1 MLLLH
6 NSQTKQEAAVG
17 ANVSVVSQGAQKPL
31 VWVEAGP
38 AAALLFRRALPGC
51 TACAQRGIFLPL
63 CCLFWGASRW
73 AEESGLTC
81 SFIRDGSQPLR
92 RGGGGSQSPSGPPEA
107 TAGGKRAHAGIH

>member
-6 NSQTKQEAAVG
+6 NRQTKQEAAVG
-17 ANVSVVSQGAQKPL
+17 ANVSVVCQGAQKPF
-31 VWVEAGP
+31 VWAEVGP
-38 AAALLFRRALPGC
+38 AAALLFRLALPGC

-63 CCLFWGASRW
+63 CCLFWRASRR
-73 AEESGLTC
+73 AQESGLTC

-92 RGGGGSQSPSGPPEA
+92 QGASQSPSGPPEA